1 MKIIV
6 KLFSLKLLTSFL
18 ALAYSII
25 QVRYFGASRII
36 EIFFAA
42 QSLIYLVTSLTQS
55 GQLAEIFL
63 PEFQRLNNI
72 KKGLGFD
79 VKYYNYRIFLGMS
92 DNFFGFYFYLFL
104 SIYWYQG
111 FKRRQGIS
119 RINFRILLPYLFFR

>member
-6 KLFSLKLLTSFL
+6 KLSLKLLASFL

-42 QSLIYLVTSLTQS
+42 QSLIYLVSLTQS

-63 PEFQRLNNI
+63 PEFQ
-72 KKGLGFD
+72 G
-79 VKYYNYRIFLGMS
+79 
-92 DNFFGFYFYLFL
+92 
-104 SIYWYQG
+104 
-111 FKRRQGIS
+111 
-119 RINFRILLPYLFFR
+119 